1 MEHRIYAV
9 NAAGPVFLSDT
20 MVPQRQPN
28 VLGKHTGIL
37 TEKKF
42 HFRPTVVTP
51 MRAPCSD
58 AMLRAMD
65 SPSP

>member
-37 TEKKF
+37 TEK
-42 HFRPTVVTP
+42 
-51 MRAPCSD
+51 
-58 AMLRAMD
+58 
-65 SPSP
+65 